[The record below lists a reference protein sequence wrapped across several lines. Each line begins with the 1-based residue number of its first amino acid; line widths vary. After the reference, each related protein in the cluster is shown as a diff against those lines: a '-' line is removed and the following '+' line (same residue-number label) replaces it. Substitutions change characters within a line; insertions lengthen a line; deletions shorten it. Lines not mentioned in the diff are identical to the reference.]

1 MAVKRRELILWIVT
15 GALLLLIAVQFI
27 QVEKDNPRVVTVI
40 SWNSREAGSLARRAC
55 YNCHS
60 NETVWPNYACY
71 APMSWV
77 IASDVHE
84 GRETLNFS
92 EWTYPRE
99 KEAERAIKMIEEIFD
114 GSMPPRTY
122 LWMHPEARL
131 NEGEKLELVRGI
143 EKTFSVKH

>member
-1 MAVKRRELILWIVT
+1 MTVKRRELILWIVI
-15 GALLLLIAVQFI
+15 GVLFLLIAIQFI
-27 QVEKDNPRVVTVI
+27 QVDRDNPKTLTVI
-40 SWNSREAGSLARRAC
+40 SWNSKETGSLAKRAC
-55 YNCHS
+55 YDCHS
-60 NETVWPNYACY
+60 NETVWPGYACY
-71 APMSWV
+71 APMSWL

-84 GRETLNFS
+84 GRQSLNFS
-92 EWTYPRE
+92 EWTYTRE

-114 GSMPPRTY
+114 GDMPPRTY

>member
-1 MAVKRRELILWIVT
+1 MTEKRRELILWIVI
-15 GALLLLIAVQFI
+15 GVLFLLIAIQFI
-27 QVEKDNPRVVTVI
+27 QVDRDNPKVVTVI
-40 SWNSREAGSLARRAC
+40 SWNSEETGSLVRRAC
-55 YNCHS
+55 YDCHS

-71 APMSWV
+71 APMSWF

-84 GRETLNFS
+84 GRKTLNFS
-92 EWTYPRE
+92 EWTYTRD

-114 GSMPPRTY
+114 GGMPPRTY

-131 NEGEKLELVRGI
+131 TEGEKLELVRGI